1 MDQIFIDFQKHNC
14 SKVGTESTAIL
25 SVTVLSCCMSVIGT
39 LFIMY
44 TYIRLSGIRDD
55 TRRLLLF
62 LSLADLMTAGGI
74 LMIPLSH
81 LNYTPP
87 IPGQKT
93 HEKHITNVCKAQ
105 SFVTTFSSM
114 ASFFWTFVIALQI
127 TSDWLSNLNSVQRR
141 FVFGISHLICWGVPG
156 NSSGLEVIKLFAC
169 STQLSTKFIR
179 LIKFKMPTN
188 FKMPSFNSMINTA
201 PEILKARNFFICR
214 YFSFY

>member
-25 SVTVLSCCMSVIGT
+25 SVTVFSCCLSVIGT

-55 TRRLLLF
+55 TRRLLMF
-62 LSLADLMTAGGI
+62 LSLADLITAGGI

-87 IPGQKT
+87 VPGQRV

-156 NSSGLEVIKLFAC
+156 NSSSLEVIKLFSS
-169 STQLSTKFIR
+169 STISTAHK
-179 LIKFKMPTN
+179 N
-188 FKMPSFNSMINTA
+188 
-201 PEILKARNFFICR
+201 
-214 YFSFY
+214 